1 MADKAP
7 PCVIGRGITIKGNL
21 AGSEELVI
29 EGSVEGH
36 IILKEHLTIK
46 ETGRITADIEV
57 QSLLVLGSV
66 SGNINAADLVSLS
79 AEASVVADI
88 RAPRVVIA
96 DGARFNGRIEM
107 DVELPPGI

>member
-1 MADKAP
+1 MAENK

-36 IILKEHLTIK
+36 IVLKEHLTIK
-46 ETGRITADIEV
+46 ETGSITADIEV
-57 QSLLVLGSV
+57 QSLLVHGSV
-66 SGNINAADLVSLS
+66 SGNIDAQDLVSLS

-88 RAPRVVIA
+88 RAPRVVIE
-96 DGARFNGRIEM
+96 DGARFRGRIEM